1 MSHKTNPGFV
11 NYIKDTTLEVFG
23 DALPSCIVFDNAMV
37 VAAVKTKLL
46 GFE

>member
-1 MSHKTNPGFV
+1 MDSDCIAF
-11 NYIKDTTLEVFG
+11 FG

-46 GFE
+46 DFE

>member
-1 MSHKTNPGFV
+1 MDSDCIEFM
-11 NYIKDTTLEVFG
+11 G

-37 VAAVKTKLL
+37 VAKVKTKLL